1 MELFPRLGDGI
12 SLAIIFNY
20 VRLAYD
26 TTLLLRP
33 PEGGGLESLV
43 ELWSGQKISDFDAGE
58 QAVSIP
64 LKVGPECELLA
75 IEARWA

>member
-20 VRLAYD
+20 FRLAYE
-26 TTLLLRP
+26 TTPILRA
-33 PEGGGLESLV
+33 PEGEMLESLM
-43 ELWSGQKISDFDAGE
+43 ELWSGREISDFDAGE
-58 QAVSIP
+58 GWVRIP

-75 IEARWA
+75 IEACWK